1 MLEIVISTPRVVC
14 NVSKLWISLLVD
26 KFTGIAINP
35 SIINSVVPP
44 KGACVLSHMETLIH
58 EDVIKERQPMET
70 LTNEDVIKKRQ
81 TPAFSI
87 LSDEDARR
95 D

>member
-1 MLEIVISTPRVVC
+1 
-14 NVSKLWISLLVD
+14 
-26 KFTGIAINP
+26 
-35 SIINSVVPP
+35 
-44 KGACVLSHMETLIH
+44 METLIH

-70 LTNEDVIKKRQ
+70 ITNKDAIKKRQ
-81 TPAFSI
+81 TPAFSL